1 MMPDLGKY
9 AAAVG
14 WSYVASLVLLLGIV
28 ALTIW
33 RSRKVKA
40 ALAAIEERQ
49 KNG

>member
-1 MMPDLGKY
+1 MIPDLGKY

-14 WSYVASLVLLLGIV
+14 WSYVASLALLAATL
-28 ALTIW
+28 ALTLW

-40 ALAAIEERQ
+40 ALHMIEERQ